1 MNAVI
6 EADATTQ
13 EKTMR
18 AVESDIQRQL
28 FTNVN
33 HLETIVSNGAEER
46 GADAHRSA
54 QLLSNVVADHQI
66 AVDQE
71 HVQASGEMGKGETLV
86 AKAAEDIGRDA
97 TNEAA
102 MIK

>member
-1 MNAVI
+1 M
-6 EADATTQ
+6 
-13 EKTMR
+13 
-18 AVESDIQRQL
+18 
-28 FTNVN
+28 
-33 HLETIVSNGAEER
+33 
-46 GADAHRSA
+46 
-54 QLLSNVVADHQI
+54 ADHQI